1 MFQKF
6 KSYKVTM
13 HQVTTK
19 TINQLKQVINKHK
32 LHAQKTSLYIMNN
45 SHEEK
50 LFTNPNNDAKK
61 TKYTR
66 I

>member
-32 LHAQKTSLYIMNN
+32 EGNQERLT
-45 SHEEK
+45 
-50 LFTNPNNDAKK
+50 
-61 TKYTR
+61 
-66 I
+66 